1 MRALLLD
8 QPGTPLRLAEV
19 PRPEPGP
26 GEVLVKVKACG
37 VGLTVV
43 NACSGRLRG
52 PSGAMS
58 NRVPGHE
65 IAGLVAEN
73 GPGATRF
80 KPGERVLTYFYLTC
94 DRCRWCLRG
103 RNPLCDNFR
112 GYVGRDVDGGYAEYV
127 KLPENSLFAL
137 PDEIDDVA
145 ATTIPDA
152 VGTPVHVLG
161 TRANLLPGDV
171 VMVIGAA
178 GGVGIHMVQVAKL
191 FGVEVIAVDLDDAK
205 LEQTRAYGSDHLV
218 NFESLGAEG
227 AGELVRQVTAGRG
240 VDTVVETV
248 GTPETLRWAYGLL
261 GKGGTLINTTTHPGI
276 ELALWPGSLVQ
287 HELTVMGSRYLSKAE
302 YLRAIE
308 LVRQGKVRPV
318 VSRTTPLS
326 GVEAMHAELR
336 AARFFGRG
344 ATLPESEGA

>member
-1 MRALLLD
+1 MRALVLER
-8 QPGTPLRLAEV
+8 PNTPLTLSEV
-19 PRPEPGP
+19 PTPKPGP

-43 NACSGRLRG
+43 NACSGRMVG
-52 PSGAMS
+52 PTGELQ
-58 NRVPGHE
+58 NRIPGHE
-65 IAGLVAEN
+65 IAGVIAET
-73 GPGATRF
+73 GPGAVRF
-80 KPGERVLTYFYLTC
+80 TGGERVLAYFYLTC

-112 GYVGRDVDGGYAEYV
+112 GYIGRDVDGGYAEYV
-127 KLPENSLFAL
+127 ALPENALFPL
-137 PDEIDDVA
+137 PDEIDDVT
-145 ATTIPDA
+145 ATVIPDA

-161 TRANLLPGDV
+161 TRGSLLPGDT

-191 FGVEVIAVDLDDAK
+191 FGVQVVAVDLDDAK
-205 LEQTRAYGSDHLV
+205 LEQTRAYGADHLV
-218 NFESLGAEG
+218 NFEALGAEG
-227 AGELVRQVTAGRG
+227 AAELVREVTAGRG

-248 GTPETLRWAYGLL
+248 GTPDTLRWAYGLL
-261 GKGGTLINTTTHPGI
+261 GKGGTLINITTHPGV
-276 ELALWPGSLVQ
+276 ELPIWPGSLVQ
-287 HELTVMGSRYLSKAE
+287 RELTVMGSRYLSKAE

-318 VSRTTPLS
+318 VSRTVPLS
-326 GVEAMHAELR
+326 GVEAIHEELR

-344 ATLPESEGA
+344 AVCPELAD